1 MQGASRE
8 SLSTATERLDGLL
21 ASPITE
27 AGDVAERATHWVG
40 RFMPS
45 VAQVVESVLPVA
57 GPLGIG
63 DALFAVATLL
73 DAQPSLRG
81 ALTDPARSGDDKAAL
96 VQGLFG
102 GKVPEQVVDLV
113 SGMARSRW
121 SKPRDLA
128 EAVTQL
134 GVEAVL
140 VSAQR
145 HDRLAEVQDEL
156 FRFARIVVASPELRL
171 ALTDRALPVERK
183 SDLVTEL
190 LKEKTTVESALLIDH
205 VVTEPRG
212 RSLEANLDSLAG
224 AAAARRQRQ
233 VATVTA
239 AVALTEQQR
248 DRLAAALSAQLGFD
262 VQINVVIDPEV
273 VGGLRISLGG
283 ELIDGTLSSRVGDA
297 QRRITS

>member
-8 SLSTATERLDGLL
+8 SMSTATERLDTLL

-45 VAQVVESVLPVA
+45 VGQRVESVLPVA

-63 DALFAVATLL
+63 DALFAVASLL
-73 DAQPSLRG
+73 DGQPSLRG

-96 VQGLFG
+96 VQALFA
-102 GKVPEQVVDLV
+102 GKVPDQVADLV

-128 EAVTQL
+128 EAVTRL

-156 FRFARIVVASPELRL
+156 FRFARIVLAQPELRL

-183 SDLVTEL
+183 ADLLTEL
-190 LKEKTTVESALLIDH
+190 LKEKTTVESARLIVH
-205 VVTEPRG
+205 AVTEPRG
-212 RSLEANLDSLAG
+212 RSLEANLESLAG
-224 AAAARRQRQ
+224 SAAARRQRQ

-239 AVALTEQQR
+239 AVPLTEPQR
-248 DRLAAALSAQLGFD
+248 DRLAAALSTELGFD
-262 VQINVVIDPEV
+262 VQINEVIDPEV
-273 VGGLRISLGG
+273 VGGLRVSLGG
-283 ELIDGTLSSRVGDA
+283 ELIDGTLSSRIGEA
-297 QRRITS
+297 QRRIAS

>member
-8 SLSTATERLDGLL
+8 SLSAATERLDSLL

-45 VAQVVESVLPVA
+45 VAQRVESVLPVA

-63 DALFAVATLL
+63 DALFAVSSLL

-81 ALTDPARSGDDKAAL
+81 ALTDPARSGDDKASL

-102 GKVPEQVVDLV
+102 GKVPDQVVDLV
-113 SGMARSRW
+113 SGMVQSRW

-128 EAVTQL
+128 EAAGQL

-156 FRFARIVVASPELRL
+156 FRFARIVQASPELRL

-183 SDLVTEL
+183 SDVVTEL
-190 LKEKTTVESALLIDH
+190 LKEKTTVESARLIDRA
-205 VVTEPRG
+205 VTEPRG
-212 RSLEANLDSLAG
+212 RSLEANLESLAG

-233 VATVTA
+233 VATVTS

-283 ELIDGTLSSRVGDA
+283 ELIDGTLSSRIGDA
-297 QRRITS
+297 QRRIAS

>member
-8 SLSTATERLDGLL
+8 SLSTATERLHGIL

-45 VAQVVESVLPVA
+45 VAQRVESVLPVS

-63 DALFAVATLL
+63 DALFAVAALL
-73 DAQPSLRG
+73 DGQPSLRS
-81 ALTDPARSGDDKAAL
+81 ALTDPARGGDDKAAL
-96 VQGLFG
+96 VRSLLA
-102 GKVPEQVVDLV
+102 GKAPDQVVDLLSSMV
-113 SGMARSRW
+113 QNRW
-121 SKPRDLA
+121 SRPRDLA
-128 EAVTQL
+128 EATTQL

-145 HDRLAEVQDEL
+145 HDRLGEVQDEL
-156 FRFARIVVASPELRL
+156 FRFSRIVAAQPELRL

-183 SDLVTEL
+183 SELLTEL
-190 LKEKTTVESALLIDH
+190 LKEKTTVEAARLIVH
-205 VVTEPRG
+205 AVTEPRG
-212 RSLEANLDSLAG
+212 RSLEVNLEVLAT
-224 AAAARRQRQ
+224 AAAALRQRQ
-233 VATVTA
+233 VATVTS
-239 AVALTEQQR
+239 AVPLTEQQR

-273 VGGLRISLGG
+273 VGGLRVSLGG
-283 ELIDGTLSSRVGDA
+283 ELIDGTLSSRIGDA
-297 QRRITS
+297 QRRIAG

>member
-8 SLSTATERLDGLL
+8 SLSTATERLDVLL

-45 VAQVVESVLPVA
+45 VAQRVESVLPVA

-63 DALFAVATLL
+63 DALFAVAALL
-73 DAQPSLRG
+73 DGQPSLRS

-96 VQGLFG
+96 VRSLFA
-102 GKVPEQVVDLV
+102 GKVPDQVVDLV
-113 SGMARSRW
+113 ASMVQNRW
-121 SKPRDLA
+121 SRPRDLA
-128 EAVTQL
+128 EATTSL
-134 GVEAVL
+134 GIEAVL

-145 HDRLAEVQDEL
+145 HDRLGEVQDEL
-156 FRFARIVVASPELRL
+156 FRFSRIVAAQPELRL

-183 SDLVTEL
+183 SDLLTAL
-190 LKEKTTVESALLIDH
+190 LKEKTTVEAARLIVH
-205 VVTEPRG
+205 AVTEPRG
-212 RSLEANLDSLAG
+212 RSLETNLEGLAT

-233 VATVTA
+233 VATVTS
-239 AVALTEQQR
+239 AVPLTEQQR
-248 DRLAAALSAQLGFD
+248 ERLAAALSSQLGFD

-273 VGGLRISLGG
+273 VGGLRVSLGG
-283 ELIDGTLSSRVGDA
+283 ELIDGTLASRIGDA
-297 QRRITS
+297 QRRIAG

>member
-8 SLSTATERLDGLL
+8 SLSAATERLDILL

-27 AGDVAERATHWVG
+27 AGDVAERAAQWVG

-45 VAQVVESVLPVA
+45 VAQRVESVLPVA
-57 GPLGIG
+57 GPLGMG
-63 DALFAVATLL
+63 DALFAVAGLL
-73 DAQPSLRG
+73 DGQPSLRG
-81 ALTDPARSGDDKAAL
+81 ALTDPARSGDDKATL
-96 VQGLFG
+96 VQSLFG
-102 GKVPEQVVDLV
+102 GKVPDQVVDLV

-128 EAVTQL
+128 EAATRL

-145 HDRLAEVQDEL
+145 HDRLADVQDEL
-156 FRFARIVVASPELRL
+156 FRFARIVVAQPELRL
-171 ALTDRALPVERK
+171 ALTDRALPTTRK
-183 SDLVTEL
+183 SDLLTEL
-190 LKEKTTVESALLIDH
+190 LKEKTTVESARLIVH
-205 VVTEPRG
+205 AVTEPRG
-212 RSLEANLDSLAG
+212 RSLEANLESLAG

-239 AVALTEQQR
+239 AVALTEQQS
-248 DRLAAALSAQLGFD
+248 DRLASALSAQLGFD
-262 VQINVVIDPEV
+262 VQVNVVVDPEV

-283 ELIDGTLSSRVGDA
+283 ELIDGTLSSRIGEA
-297 QRRITS
+297 QRRIAS

>member
-8 SLSTATERLDGLL
+8 SLSSATERLDTVL
-21 ASPITE
+21 ASAITE

-45 VAQVVESVLPVA
+45 VAQRVETVLPVV

-63 DALFAVATLL
+63 DALFSVAALL

-81 ALTDPARSGDDKAAL
+81 ALTDPARSGADKASLAQEL
-96 VQGLFG
+96 LG

-113 SGMARSRW
+113 SEMVRSRW

-128 EAVTQL
+128 EAATRM

-145 HDRLAEVQDEL
+145 HDRLADVQDEL
-156 FRFARIVVASPELRL
+156 FRFARIVAAQPELRL
-171 ALTDRALPVERK
+171 ALTDRALPVDRK
-183 SDLVTEL
+183 SDLLTEL
-190 LKEKTTVESALLIDH
+190 LKEKTTVETARLIVH
-205 VVTEPRG
+205 AVTEPRG
-212 RSLEANLDSLAG
+212 RSLEVNLESLAT

-233 VATVTA
+233 LATVTS
-239 AVALTEQQR
+239 AVPLTEQQR
-248 DRLAAALSAQLGFD
+248 ARLAAALSTQLGFD
-262 VQINVVIDPEV
+262 VLINVVIDSEV
-273 VGGLRISLGG
+273 VGGLRVSLGG
-283 ELIDGTLSSRVGDA
+283 ELIDGTLSSRLSDA
-297 QRRITS
+297 QRRIAG